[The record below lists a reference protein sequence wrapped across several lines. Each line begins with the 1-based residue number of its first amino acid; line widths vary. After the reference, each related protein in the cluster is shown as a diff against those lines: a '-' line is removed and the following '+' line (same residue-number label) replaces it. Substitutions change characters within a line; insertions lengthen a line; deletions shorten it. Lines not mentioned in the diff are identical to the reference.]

1 MFAQV
6 RKQDERALSGVQTPE
21 GEQRGKEMNYSDTME
36 KAKTALDNNETEK
49 AQALATMAVADRLDR
64 LCEIL
69 SARNVNRQRW

>member
-1 MFAQV
+1 
-6 RKQDERALSGVQTPE
+6 
-21 GEQRGKEMNYSDTME
+21 MNYSDVME

-69 SARNVNRQRW
+69 SARGGNRQRW

>member
-1 MFAQV
+1 
-6 RKQDERALSGVQTPE
+6 
-21 GEQRGKEMNYSDTME
+21 MNYSDVME

-69 SARNVNRQRW
+69 SSRGGNRQRW

>member
-1 MFAQV
+1 
-6 RKQDERALSGVQTPE
+6 
-21 GEQRGKEMNYSDTME
+21 MNYSDTME

-69 SARNVNRQRW
+69 SARGGNRQRW